1 MKSIKTML
9 LGIAVLIIATWGFV
23 IWTIGGIGD
32 GAILFFAAL
41 IVGLILVIR
50 GFFKKEK

>member
-23 IWTIGGIGD
+23 AWTIGGVGD

-41 IVGLILVIR
+41 VVGLVLVIR
-50 GFFKKEK
+50 GYFKKEQ